1 MHLSNKESSS
11 VGIHQ
16 RGRLLEQAEHF
27 EDDHNNDNYSDYIE
41 DASVH
46 AGANTKLSVRWPA
59 FIQIERAAG
68 QKYPAWYICIWN
80 QTPSVYQN

>member
-1 MHLSNKESSS
+1 MIHLSNEESSS
-11 VGIHQ
+11 VEIHQ

-46 AGANTKLSVRWPA
+46 AVD
-59 FIQIERAAG
+59 
-68 QKYPAWYICIWN
+68 
-80 QTPSVYQN
+80 